1 MAFVEWAARPLA
13 DGPHLIDRLPLDPL
27 HPLLHGSLAIA
38 LEVQDGHIARCRF
51 DVHANHRGDEK
62 LLEVRTY
69 PQGLALVNRHG
80 WLTAPFAETLYARI
94 IESAL
99 GLTISE
105 RAGALRDLSLAL
117 NRAAVECYWEHL
129 EASLTGA
136 QNDALPRREGWL
148 GELETLTGARMHVT
162 YVRVGGVAAD
172 VSDEQLQ
179 RLAGAGDPGVAA
191 AALHAAAAQG
201 AISVPL
207 PKVLRLPEGDAY
219 DEIGTPHGVLG
230 MWVISR
236 GDKVPH
242 RVHLR
247 TAGFA
252 ALAELERRAVG
263 MTPEAL
269 LLELA
274 RTRCTL
280 GEVSR

>member
-1 MAFVEWAARPLA
+1 MVFVEWAARPLSN
-13 DGPHLIDRLPLDPL
+13 GMHHIDHLPLDPL
-27 HPLLHGSLAIA
+27 HPLLHGAFAIA
-38 LEVQDGHIARCRF
+38 LEVRDGRVASCRF
-51 DVHANHRGDEK
+51 DVHTNHRGDEK
-62 LLEVRTY
+62 LLEARTY

-80 WLTAPFAETLYARI
+80 WLTAPYAETLYARI
-94 IESAL
+94 IESML

-105 RAGALRDLSLAL
+105 RARALRDLALAL
-117 NRAAVECYWEHL
+117 NRAAVDCYWEHL
-129 EASLTGA
+129 EASLSGA
-136 QNDALPRREGWL
+136 GSDALQRRERWL
-148 GELETLTGARMHVT
+148 DELESLTGARMHVT

-172 VSDEQLQ
+172 ADGDQLA
-179 RLAGAGDPGVAA
+179 RLAAAADAAVAA
-191 AALHAAAAQG
+191 AAVRAAEAQG
-201 AISVPL
+201 AIAVQL
-207 PKVLRLPEGDAY
+207 PKALRLPEGDAY
-219 DEIGTPHGVLG
+219 DEIETPHGVLG

-252 ALAELERRAVG
+252 SLAALEQRAVG

-269 LLELA
+269 LLELV